1 MGNKKVSLV
10 VEEMHFHLLIVVIS
24 NIFPRLAGNLNLVWV
39 EGEEF
44 KIRGDRTGKDE
55 SHSHFASR
63 ARRALIHDDFH
74 EHTNDT
80 ITGNCILQC

>member
-24 NIFPRLAGNLNLVWV
+24 NIFPRLAGNLNQVWV

-44 KIRGDRTGKDE
+44 KIRGDRTGKDG

-63 ARRALIHDDFH
+63 TLIHDDFH
-74 EHTNDT
+74 EHT
-80 ITGNCILQC
+80 ITEFEF